1 MSRYP
6 RKQARN
12 AEDRDAKED
21 QASEEPRSRRRSE
34 GFNPDYSYVR
44 KDLKRIAALA
54 GFFLAVLLALAF
66 VLN

>member
-6 RKQARN
+6 RRQARN
-12 AEDRDAKED
+12 TEDRDAQKD
-21 QASEEPRSRRRSE
+21 QASEEPRNRRRSE

-44 KDLKRIAALA
+44 KDLKRIVALA
-54 GFFLAVLLALAF
+54 GFFLAVLVALSF